1 LPQIDVYDLE
11 KNKTG
16 EITLSPEIFGF
27 PIKESLLH
35 LVTRWQLASKRAGSA
50 STKTKGEVRGGGR
63 KPWRQKGSGR
73 ARSGSNRSPLW
84 RGGGIVFG
92 PKPKDWSFSLPK
104 KVRKQAI
111 KSALSN
117 KYNENGIYVL
127 ENFKLPEIKTRQVVD
142 FMKKFDITECLI
154 LADDQNENLIRS
166 ANNLKNVKVLKG
178 SVLNV
183 YDLLKF
189 KYLVMP
195 KILLDKVQKV
205 LTN

>member
-1 LPQIDVYDLE
+1 MPKIDVYDLE

-16 EITLSPEIFGF
+16 EVDLSPDLFECTV
-27 PIKESLLH
+27 KEPLLH
-35 LVTRWQLASKRAGSA
+35 LVTRWQLSSRRAGSA

-84 RGGGIVFG
+84 RGGGVIFG

-111 KSALSN
+111 RSALSHRYSE
-117 KYNENGIYVL
+117 KGIYIL
-127 ENFKLPEIKTRQVVD
+127 EDFKLPEIKTKQVVS
-142 FMKKFDITECLI
+142 FMKKFDINECLI
-154 LADDQNENLIRS
+154 LADRQNENLMRS

-178 SVLNV
+178 SGLNV
-183 YDLLKF
+183 YDLLNF
-189 KYLVMP
+189 KYLVMT
-195 KILLDKVQKV
+195 KDILEKVQKGF
-205 LTN
+205 TS